1 MEFDEEITQMYEN
14 LNEMGEEQI
23 LQIRQRIRNQDEE
36 EEIEENRITI
46 LKCQRLN
53 KYILFH
59 NICRFTF
66 DQFDDIWNQLKDHM
80 PESRY
85 KGRRYKLLT
94 KKDHLFMLITYLSHG
109 CSYKALE
116 KQFGMDKSWIC
127 RLIHRLLL
135 HLHPFF
141 EKQFITPVDFDY
153 EKNMHTCPDFPDVV
167 GAIDVTTIKIEKPS
181 RNWKEYYSYKHSYH
195 CFKAQLF
202 VTLRGRVIDIVS
214 GIKGA
219 VHDITIAKQSK
230 LEQMVKTNDPNFS
243 YGFLCDRGYV
253 GLQHKIPSAVICK
266 KKPRGRQLSEEDQL
280 FNKKLSYHRQ
290 IVENFFGRLK
300 SKYQILNKLYR
311 YDHKYFVPM
320 FNICC
325 ALTNKNFEYQP

>member
-59 NICRFTF
+59 NMCRFTF

-116 KQFGMDKSWIC
+116 KQFGMDKSWI
-127 RLIHRLLL
+127 
-135 HLHPFF
+135 
-141 EKQFITPVDFDY
+141 
-153 EKNMHTCPDFPDVV
+153 
-167 GAIDVTTIKIEKPS
+167 S
-181 RNWKEYYSYKHSYH
+181 
-195 CFKAQLF
+195 QLF

-266 KKPRGRQLSEEDQL
+266 KKT
-280 FNKKLSYHRQ
+280 K
-290 IVENFFGRLK
+290 
-300 SKYQILNKLYR
+300 R

-325 ALTNKNFEYQP
+325 ALTNKNFEYQPLRRHPIISYDEHYRIINMARNEDIEIEMEN

>member
-1 MEFDEEITQMYEN
+1 
-14 LNEMGEEQI
+14 
-23 LQIRQRIRNQDEE
+23 
-36 EEIEENRITI
+36 
-46 LKCQRLN
+46 
-53 KYILFH
+53 
-59 NICRFTF
+59 
-66 DQFDDIWNQLKDHM
+66 
-80 PESRY
+80 
-85 KGRRYKLLT
+85 
-94 KKDHLFMLITYLSHG
+94 
-109 CSYKALE
+109 
-116 KQFGMDKSWIC
+116 MDKSWIC

-243 YGFLCDRGYV
+243 YGFLCDRGY
-253 GLQHKIPSAVICK
+253 
-266 KKPRGRQLSEEDQL
+266 
-280 FNKKLSYHRQ
+280 
-290 IVENFFGRLK
+290 
-300 SKYQILNKLYR
+300 
-311 YDHKYFVPM
+311 DHKYFVPM

-325 ALTNKNFEYQP
+325 ALTNKNFEYQPLRRHPIISYDEHYRIINMARNEDIEIEMEN